1 MIRQIGH
8 AGQRNFPTTL
18 VGKKSS
24 LLTVLLTNVG
34 NDDLNVSNQILE
46 GNNPGDF
53 TPDPDTTSCTW
64 KASLPP
70 GQSCQLGFSFSPKA
84 AGLRTAYVTFV
95 DNTATFQN
103 TLYLNGVGLAAPVT
117 PTIAIVSPMSG
128 AQYYNGVN
136 TPVTVTVGNNIG
148 PIYTPPTGTVT
159 LTVTNIATSV
169 VAGTYGPFNLA
180 PIAGASKSSINTP
193 LTGLAVGKYSI
204 AAAYSGDTIDT
215 SATSS
220 VASFKVVPVIP
231 TITWPTPSFVYV
243 GTKLSSTQLDA
254 TAAAFGASLPG
265 TFVYTPRPEQSRV
278 RRGHSRSR
286 WSLPPTTTSISLLTP
301 KQSSSWFCNRL
312 ASSPGP
318 PPR

>member
-1 MIRQIGH
+1 MEGQPAARPELPVGVLFQPQGRRPAHRLRHLRRQHGH
-8 AGQRNFPTTL
+8 LP
-18 VGKKSS
+18 KHP
-24 LLTVLLTNVG
+24 VL
-34 NDDLNVSNQILE
+34 E
-46 GNNPGDF
+46 WRRP
-53 TPDPDTTSCTW
+53 C
-64 KASLPP
+64 
-70 GQSCQLGFSFSPKA
+70 
-84 AGLRTAYVTFV
+84 RTRH
-95 DNTATFQN
+95 
-103 TLYLNGVGLAAPVT
+103 

-220 VASFKVVPVIP
+220 VASFKAVPVIP

-254 TAAAFGASLPG
+254 AAAAFGASLPG
-265 TFVYTPRPEQSRV
+265 TFVYTPPGRNSREYA
-278 RRGHSRSR
+278 GDIPAQGG
-286 WSLPPTTTSISLLTP
+286 LY
-301 KQSSSWFCNRL
+301 
-312 ASSPGP
+312 
-318 PPR
+318 

>member
-1 MIRQIGH
+1 
-8 AGQRNFPTTL
+8 
-18 VGKKSS
+18 
-24 LLTVLLTNVG
+24 
-34 NDDLNVSNQILE
+34 
-46 GNNPGDF
+46 
-53 TPDPDTTSCTW
+53 
-64 KASLPP
+64 
-70 GQSCQLGFSFSPKA
+70 
-84 AGLRTAYVTFV
+84 
-95 DNTATFQN
+95 
-103 TLYLNGVGLAAPVT
+103 
-117 PTIAIVSPMSG
+117 MSG

-204 AAAYSGDTIDT
+204 AAAYSGDSLDTAITSGAVPFNVVQVTPTVTITAPASSAMYYPGSGVPVTVTVSNAGATPAAPASPTGTVTLTLTNLTTNAKTTVGPLTLAEQSTSVGAAGKTITGLTAATYNIVAAYSGDTIDT

-265 TFVYTPRPEQSRV
+265 TFVYTPGRNSREYAGDIPAQGGLYPQRQ
-278 RRGHSRSR
+278 RRFHY
-286 WSLPPTTTSISLLTP
+286 
-301 KQSSSWFCNRL
+301 
-312 ASSPGP
+312 
-318 PPR
+318 